1 MIDPI
6 EELREIERLAQQGQ
20 EAIRTGSGTTG
31 AYALRKIEE
40 RASDAVR
47 WAGKRRVNG
56 REATHA

>member
-1 MIDPI
+1 MIDPV
-6 EELREIERLAQQGQ
+6 EELREIERLAKQGQ

-47 WAGKRRVNG
+47 WPQAGRVNG
-56 REATHA
+56 TKEVA